1 MGQPFERRPHAC
13 HPLSLRISQRSE
25 TTANPRRQKVEAKQT
40 NIQRLEAAGILNVE
54 HFSPADTKVIE
65 TITPEEVDV
74 LIRLGKRM
82 GPTAAGAEM
91 MRPNFPV

>member
-1 MGQPFERRPHAC
+1 VQ
-13 HPLSLRISQRSE
+13 
-25 TTANPRRQKVEAKQT
+25 AKQT
-40 NIQRLEAAGILNVE
+40 NMQRLEAAGILNAK

-65 TITPEEVDV
+65 TITSEEVDV

-82 GPTAAGAEM
+82 GPTAAGAEV